1 MVDHVMCLGFAFCCN
16 SLILVAI
23 PTFILISGVFGANSS
38 EAKSALVLL
47 FAFLH
52 FCTNETIIITED
64 VFFESVNPINGRGG
78 VYSGD
83 VNETTSLPMFF
94 KDFRSIDIRRFICN

>member
-1 MVDHVMCLGFAFCCN
+1 MQREAGKHGQPRDVPWVCFLLH
-16 SLILVAI
+16 STH
-23 PTFILISGVFGANSS
+23 TFTITTFMLISGVYANFRFFSRFGSNSS

-52 FCTNETIIITED
+52 FCTNETIVITED

-78 VYSGD
+78 EV
-83 VNETTSLPMFF
+83 FW
-94 KDFRSIDIRRFICN
+94 RC